1 VKYHSIYLT
10 CLVSLLFGAV
20 NAQVE
25 TQVNRQV
32 EKAFLE
38 TKNHF
43 DRSYGTNFNLL
54 NGRKYYLLY
63 SSNSHP
69 FLYSDHYRPENLWI
83 NGVSFEGIPI
93 NYDIYKQKLIL
104 QYRSYSGEARKLILN
119 EELIDR
125 FSLNGKD
132 FRRLYFPETGFGYFQ
147 VVTSGELSF
156 YFSWGKTM
164 FYSPTSD
171 STPYNYTKPSRKAY
185 LYKSGQLHSIK
196 SRSAFTNA
204 FEKKYRRD
212 INRFLRKEQINFRSS
227 TDDHINRLMEY
238 CIERTASP
246 W

>member
-1 VKYHSIYLT
+1 MKYHSIYLT
-10 CLVSLLFGAV
+10 CLVALLFGAV
-20 NAQVE
+20 NAQVI
-25 TQVNRQV
+25 TKA
-32 EKAFLE
+32 EKTFLE
-38 TKNHF
+38 TKSYF

-54 NGRKYYLLY
+54 NGRQYYLVY

-69 FLYSDHYRPENLWI
+69 FLYSDQYCPENLWI
-83 NGVSFEGIPI
+83 NEVSYEGIPI
-93 NYDIYKQKLIL
+93 NYDIYTQKLIL
-104 QYRSYSGEARKLILN
+104 QYTSYSGETRQLILN

-125 FSLNGKD
+125 FFLNGKD
-132 FRRLYFPETGFGYFQ
+132 FRRLSFPETGFRYFQ

-156 YFSWGKTM
+156 YFLWRKTM
-164 FYSPTSD
+164 FYSPTSN

-196 SRSAFTNA
+196 SRSSFTNA

-227 TDDHINRLMEY
+227 TDDHIIRLMEY
-238 CIERTASP
+238 CIEQLASP